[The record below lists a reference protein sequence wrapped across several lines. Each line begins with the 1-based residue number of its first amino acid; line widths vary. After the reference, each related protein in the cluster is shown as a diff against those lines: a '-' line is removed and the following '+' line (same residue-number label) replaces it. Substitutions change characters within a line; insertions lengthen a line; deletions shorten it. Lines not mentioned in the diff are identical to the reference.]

1 MEELTAVV
9 QEAEAA
15 GTYVAAHAYTPPA
28 IARALAAGVRSIE
41 HGNWLDEDTAQ
52 LMAGALCYAVL
63 RCALCRRQCDC
74 IRERP
79 ASHRPGYPAACDIL
93 STNRYVTCCCD
104 LCGATTAV
112 CLLLL
117 LLCS

>member
-52 LMAGALCYAVL
+52 LMAGALCCAMLSYAVL
-63 RCALCRRQCDC
+63 CVAGSGTAS
-74 IRERP
+74 RERQASQTLEAILQP
-79 ASHRPGYPAACDIL
+79 ASSFDHKP
-93 STNRYVTCCCD
+93 
-104 LCGATTAV
+104 V
-112 CLLLL
+112 CNVLL
-117 LLCS
+117 